1 MRAQQLL
8 KSLALLCLFA
18 IAGFSAFAQKV
29 IPIDTSKVMTLRVD
43 PINANGGN
51 ASEVFESVTYIP
63 LETTKESTF
72 GKVDQLEI
80 TDEYYII
87 LDKTTNS
94 ILIFKKDGKF
104 HGKIKGGSF
113 TLTNI
118 DNRMDNFKINK
129 WTREIMFSRW
139 DVKTSQQT
147 HCFFN
152 YDGKKTREILSRDK
166 ELIIYNGRF
175 VSKDLMILAENY
187 DDDKKNGVKTKYL
200 MEYANDFKKPKT
212 FAFPYQAEGLS
223 ISEEV
228 MSAGSGPF
236 YNYGVDSAVFFVK
249 PYDYNIYK
257 AAPNTLKHAYRFL
270 FPLVNSLPKDF
281 LFNNE
286 YKGKRFKYLQ
296 DNPDAIFA
304 LSNCFQVG
312 DNLVFKANCFN
323 NDFNKQASMIYNL
336 KSGSLI
342 ALGHITTDAMSYFL
356 PVADDRMTGY
366 TGFVASDGK
375 YLYSSFSSVYMF
387 QTHEENK
394 DKNVKYNRVLIDY
407 FGKGSGENN
416 PVLVQIKLKD
426 DL

>member
-18 IAGFSAFAQKV
+18 IAGFGAFAQKV

-51 ASEVFESVTYIP
+51 ASEIFESVTYIP

-87 LDKTTNS
+87 LDETTNS

-113 TLTNI
+113 TLGDASTRI
-118 DNRMDNFKINK
+118 RDFKINK
-129 WTREIMFSRW
+129 WNKEIMFSMW
-139 DVKTSQQT
+139 NNKTRQQT
-147 HCFFN
+147 HYFYNF
-152 YDGKKTREILSRDK
+152 DGKKTKEILRG
-166 ELIIYNGRF
+166 ENEAMIYDGRF
-175 VSKDLMILAENY
+175 VSKNLMITAENY
-187 DDDKKNGVKTKYL
+187 DDDGKDGVKTKYL
-200 MEYANDFKKPKT
+200 MGYTNDFKKPKT

-223 ISEEV
+223 VSEEV

-236 YNYGVDSAVFFVK
+236 FSYGVDSAVFFVK
-249 PYDYNIYK
+249 PNDYNIYK
-257 AAPNTLKHAYRFL
+257 ASPNTVEHAYRFL

-281 LFNNE
+281 LFNNDF
-286 YKGKRFKYLQ
+286 KGKRFKYLQ
-296 DNPDAIFA
+296 DNPNAIFA
-304 LSNCFQVG
+304 LSNCFQIG
-312 DNLVFKANCFN
+312 DNLIFKVNCLN
-323 NDFNKQASMIYNL
+323 NDFRNQSSMIYNL

-356 PVADDRMTGY
+356 PIADDRMAGY
-366 TGFVASDGK
+366 TGFVAGDGK
-375 YLYSSFSSVYMF
+375 YLYSTFSSIDMF
-387 QTHEENK
+387 QIHEDNK

-407 FGKGSGENN
+407 FGKGSGEDN

-426 DL
+426 NL